1 MKGFTFEFALNW
13 VFEIEEKKQYHLN
26 RIRLDEYFKDLL
38 LGLAKLFKSTIW
50 SDNEEALKAG
60 QEITL
65 AEIATLDLSKY
76 LKFEEDE
83 EYIEHFKTALT
94 KMEDA
99 YFEEV

>member
-1 MKGFTFEFALNW
+1 M
-13 VFEIEEKKQYHLN
+13 
-26 RIRLDEYFKDLL
+26 
-38 LGLAKLFKSTIW
+38 GLAKLFKSTIR

-65 AEIATLDLSKY
+65 SEIATLDLSKY
-76 LKFEEDE
+76 LKFEDDE
-83 EYIEHFKTALT
+83 EYIEHFKSVLN